1 MHKCAVIY
9 TDEYYNPEETAI
21 RVVLLRDCFLF
32 SHPFLRPE
40 ALNFLFQ
47 SILFPILL
55 RFAYQPIQ

>member
-1 MHKCAVIY
+1 MNTTIPKRQPL
-9 TDEYYNPEETAI
+9 EW
-21 RVVLLRDCFLF
+21 CFFGIILF

-47 SILFPILL
+47 SILFLILL